1 MNIHTGIPATTDAI
15 ATILLD
21 MKEYLAGGKSP
32 YPLREALDDALFW
45 LLIQE
50 AVKEPW
56 KEIKVPKTAWSHQ
69 KSLI

>member
-1 MNIHTGIPATTDAI
+1 LDTLQDEYAI

-32 YPLREALDDALFW
+32 YPLREALDDAVFW

-56 KEIKVPKTAWSHQ
+56 KEIKVPKTVWNHQ
-69 KSLI
+69 